1 MFTNPNDRAARDRV
15 VDDLKKKIRDEKR
28 ILERRAEL
36 TEKSPDEEDRPYRA
50 KRLSEVFES
59 MGF

>member
-1 MFTNPNDRAARDRV
+1 MLSNDRAARDRV
-15 VDDLKKKIRDEKR
+15 VDELKEKIRSEKQ
-28 ILERRAEL
+28 ILQGRMEAEEAPR
-36 TEKSPDEEDRPYRA
+36 TDDRPYRA